1 MSPPLTCTTRASITC
16 PSRPRTRSFARRGEG
31 RPRGH
36 DASASRRA
44 RLERYRSSRTRPL
57 PFRRPRR
64 VDSPRFAR
72 DAPNASE
79 ASSARCPLSRGSRC
93 SRRPCTWRA
102 SPPLD
107 APRPLTPRRSRAPT
121 RRRRGTRRRR
131 PRARETALLRWKMN
145 RRGRRRRGNARAV
158 QRAPG
163 RASRTRTRRRMTA
176 VRRLRGRR
184 SPRTSSPPPPP
195 PPPASSSLLPRAIPP
210 IANGHVIKPPPL
222 CAPPFTYGSS
232 GASSFTMARTSPP
245 RFESSSPTTHSCRT
259 ISRVWILTTANAA
272 YAPTAAAPPTRDA
285 ATNTLVG
292 LFLFARDGSTNRC
305 QHDANAL

>member
-1 MSPPLTCTTRASITC
+1 VSDDDATDGGRVRCSWKDSSSRREMTRVTIRSGGETRREREREKPTNYLSNSMSPPLTCTTRASITC

-163 RASRTRTRRRMTA
+163 RASRTRTRRRMMTA
-176 VRRLRGRR
+176 ARRLRGRR

-195 PPPASSSLLPRAIPP
+195 RGVERRQLKLK
-210 IANGHVIKPPPL
+210 GV
-222 CAPPFTYGSS
+222 
-232 GASSFTMARTSPP
+232 
-245 RFESSSPTTHSCRT
+245 
-259 ISRVWILTTANAA
+259 
-272 YAPTAAAPPTRDA
+272 
-285 ATNTLVG
+285 
-292 LFLFARDGSTNRC
+292 DGG
-305 QHDANAL
+305 D